1 MIFYNATLLST
12 LYQHYQAVDPEM
24 AKTICRFSPVAW
36 RHINFIGRYEFYT
49 RTDVL
54 NIQELINNIVASFE
68 IDISSVRNTK
78 GFSRVAGQT
87 VLLVN

>member
-1 MIFYNATLLST
+1 VIFYNATLLST
-12 LYQHYQAVDPEM
+12 LYQHYQVVDPEM
-24 AKTICRFSPVAW
+24 AKAIRRFSPVAW

-68 IDISSVRNTK
+68 IDISSVRH
-78 GFSRVAGQT
+78 
-87 VLLVN
+87 